1 MTKDIK
7 ISNKA
12 RKQLKHIHPD
22 DARKI
27 LIALKKLA
35 ETEVGLDIKA
45 KEWHGLDEIC
55 KEFGVRD
62 TDVEFTVP
70 QVADILRKKSMEIHR
85 LVKAK
90 TLKARKVGGRYMI
103 NKEDL
108 DKYRNGRK

>member
-1 MTKDIK
+1 MDIQMVK
-7 ISNKA
+7 IKGEDYVFLPLKALNKF
-12 RKQLKHIHPD
+12 
-22 DARKI
+22 
-27 LIALKKLA
+27 
-35 ETEVGLDIKA
+35 IKSTHKE

-55 KEFGVRD
+55 KEFGVKD

-70 QVADILRKKSMEIHR
+70 QAADILRKKSMEINR

-108 DKYRNGRK
+108 DKYRNGSK